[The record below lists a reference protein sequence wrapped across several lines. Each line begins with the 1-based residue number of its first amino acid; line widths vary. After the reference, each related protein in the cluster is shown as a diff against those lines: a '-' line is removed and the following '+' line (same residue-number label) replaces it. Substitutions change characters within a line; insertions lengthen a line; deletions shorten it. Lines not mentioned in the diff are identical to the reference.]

1 MHQRSDKSR
10 GKEATRWKKE
20 IAGKSTKKKK
30 KKKKKRGG
38 EYQEH
43 HGFIILG

>member
-30 KKKKKRGG
+30 KKRR
-38 EYQEH
+38 E
-43 HGFIILG
+43 

>member
-10 GKEATRWKKE
+10 GKEETRWKKE
-20 IAGKSTKKKK
+20 IAGKKKKKK
-30 KKKKKRGG
+30 KKKKKRRG

>member
-30 KKKKKRGG
+30 KKKKRRG
-38 EYQEH
+38 EYEEH